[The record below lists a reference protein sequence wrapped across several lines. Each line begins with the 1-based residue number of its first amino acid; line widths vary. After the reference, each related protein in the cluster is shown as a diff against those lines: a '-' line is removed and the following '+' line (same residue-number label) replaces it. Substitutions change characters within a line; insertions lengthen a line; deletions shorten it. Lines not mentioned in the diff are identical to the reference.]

1 MFVNKTSLH
10 PLIHQ
15 YDLDNDLLN
24 QKLEQH
30 VRQEIA
36 KTAALNTEKK
46 HSNIGGWH
54 SDRDLDAKLG
64 DGSIA
69 SGYLLKLFDSFSP
82 AITQYIKSNTEKFN
96 TTQKK
101 AYEWNYAGSWY
112 NVAFG
117 GSYNAPHVHPYSQI
131 SGAYYIRTEEPTKT
145 HPLSG
150 RIDFIDE
157 DNIQYGFFPK
167 PGTLFLFPSDMLHWV
182 HPYHGSDLR
191 ICLSFN
197 LKNIT

>member
-1 MFVNKTSLH
+1 MLINQTLLN

-15 YDLDNDLLN
+15 YDLGNESLN
-24 QKLEQH
+24 QKLENH

-36 KTAALNTEKK
+36 KTKGLDTEKK

-54 SDRDLDAKLG
+54 SERDLDLKLG
-64 DGSIA
+64 DHSLG

-82 AITQYIKSNTEKFN
+82 AITQYIQAHTEKFH

-101 AYEWNYAGSWY
+101 AYEWNYAGAWY

-117 GSYNAPHVHPYSQI
+117 GSYNAPHIHPYCQI
-131 SGAYYIRTEEPTKT
+131 SGAYYIRTEEPSKT

-157 DNIQYGFFPK
+157 TIQYGFFPK
-167 PGTLFLFPSDMLHWV
+167 AGTLFLFPSDMLHFV

-197 LKNIT
+197 LKNIR